1 MRYTDLIKSQILDLL
16 TALDAEGISTV
27 PLATLQRE
35 LNGRGLDVDEAGFM
49 DLLDSIDIVDNVSDE
64 GIVYF
69 NSDPGH
75 KDIEADRAE
84 KQDNDIDRLA
94 RKQVKKELDK

>member
-1 MRYTDLIKSQILDLL
+1 MRYTDLIKSQMIDLL

-27 PLATLQRE
+27 PVATLQRE
-35 LNGRGLDVDEAGFM
+35 LNTRGLDVDEAGIQ
-49 DLLDSIDIVDNVSDE
+49 DILDGIGIVGNVSDE

-84 KQDNDIDRLA
+84 KQDKDIDRLA
-94 RKQVKKELDK
+94 RKQVKKELDT